1 MSEFHSAKAFVREE
15 PRIPL
20 IDAMLKSLLN
30 VVELEFEGRPVRV
43 DGFRLRDPEDWRTA
57 RETSLQQ
64 NLGSLST
71 ACNCKCAFCYEDG
84 NPDGLFEKTPRFVS
98 LDEALTRRRYL
109 HDGRGLFREA
119 KGFFEPLTNPDF
131 LALME
136 LVREDEP
143 EVVIDVVTNGALLT
157 PEMVSRL
164 SELKPVIVNVSLIS
178 ADEPTRRGLM
188 GDRRAGAAIRAIE
201 SLRSAEVPFMG
212 TLVPLPEQ
220 GLDDVEKTIE
230 YMDANDARVIR
241 VSMPGLTKHHPRY
254 EAGAIEAWVPQLI
267 ERVTALRTRLRTPVI
282 LSPYAH
288 VSTSIEAIVE
298 GVIQRSPAANA
309 GIQLGDRLVA
319 VDGTE
324 VVSRTHAA
332 SLLRRA
338 TENGVADVEI
348 LRDGVTMR
356 ARLQEPP
363 DEADAYPYKPRGYRP
378 LNFPGLSFGLCL
390 PGSFHL
396 QYLRQI
402 HAAITAKGARRT
414 LVVVSPFF
422 RDLVGGLLAH
432 LPLPEGARLELVV
445 PRSEFFGGT
454 VSVGDLW
461 VLEDIE
467 RAVGPYLES
476 GERPDLLVLPSS
488 FLSRWG
494 RDLRGVPYTELEAT
508 LGIDIAL
515 VKCERIVL

>member
-1 MSEFHSAKAFVREE
+1 MTEFHTAKAFVREE
-15 PRIPL
+15 PRIQL
-20 IDAMLKSLLN
+20 IDALLTSLLR
-30 VVELEFEGRPVRV
+30 VVELEFEGQPVRV
-43 DGFRLRDPEDWRTA
+43 DGFRLRDLEDWRTA

-71 ACNCKCAFCYEDG
+71 ACNCKCTFCYEDG
-84 NPDGLFEKTPRFVS
+84 NPDGLFEKKPRFVG

-109 HDGRGLFREA
+109 HDGRGLFREC

-143 EVVIDVVTNGALLT
+143 EAVIDVTTNGALLT
-157 PEMVSRL
+157 PEMVARL
-164 SELKPVIVNVSLIS
+164 SELKPIIVNVSLIS

-188 GDRRAGAAIRAIE
+188 GDRRAGSAIRAVE
-201 SLRSAEVPFMG
+201 LLRSAEIPFMG
-212 TLVPLPEQ
+212 TVVPSPQQ

-230 YMDANDARVIR
+230 YMDAYDARVIR
-241 VSMPGLTKHHPRY
+241 VSMPGLTRHHPRY
-254 EAGAIEAWVPQLI
+254 EPGAIEAWQPQVVEHVL
-267 ERVTALRTRLRTPVI
+267 ALRTQLRTPVI
-282 LSPYAH
+282 VSPYAH
-288 VSTSIEAIVE
+288 VSTSIEAIVD
-298 GVIQRSPAANA
+298 GVIQRSPAADA

-324 VVSRTHAA
+324 VVSRTHAV
-332 SLLRRA
+332 SLLKRA
-338 TENGVADVEI
+338 TEKGVADVEI
-348 LRDGVTMR
+348 LREGVTMR
-356 ARLQEPP
+356 SRLQEPP
-363 DEADAYPYKPRGYRP
+363 DEVDAYPYKPRDYRP
-378 LNFPGLSFGLCL
+378 LKIPGLSFGLCL

-402 HAAITAKGARRT
+402 HAAITARRAART
-414 LVVVSPFF
+414 LVVVSQFF
-422 RDLVGGLLAH
+422 RDLVGTLVAQ
-432 LPLPEGARLELVV
+432 LPLPEGASLELVV

-454 VSVGDLW
+454 VSIGDLW

-467 RAVGPYLES
+467 RAVRPYLES

-494 RDLRGVPYTELEAT
+494 RDLRGVAYTELEAT
-508 LGIDIAL
+508 LGIDIAF